1 MIEVIYFTKPLLKIV
16 NEASIREERD
26 MTIIPEII
34 DQLDDDT
41 LFPVVDSEEIP
52 SDMHYNLDAPDDSVR
67 LWVMLAPESGAS
79 LDVSKKTFLNLPST
93 QLTMSV
99 SIH

>member
-1 MIEVIYFTKPLLKIV
+1 MTYFTKSLLKIV

-26 MTIIPEII
+26 ETIIPEVI

-41 LFPVVDSEEIP
+41 LFPVVGSEEIL
-52 SDMHYNLDAPDDSVR
+52 SVAHYVLGKTEDSVR

-79 LDVSKKTFLNLPST
+79 LDVSKETFLNLPST
-93 QLTMSV
+93 QLTTSV
-99 SIH
+99 NIH